1 MSLQQG
7 IVGVQNNSDSTVP
20 VTAQLGQ
27 QGDTLVSELHGR
39 YYTQTVRQRVFGITG
54 GLTTTTAA
62 GAATFTG
69 LLVGNPAG
77 SGVNLAVN
85 KVTVLQGAALT
96 AETDIG
102 IMYGP
107 STATITSSLT
117 TIFNRYAGGTASA
130 CVATAGQTIT
140 VPTAFI
146 VFAGSG
152 SGAITVPGLM
162 PVVGV
167 DLEGSLVIPPG
178 YFFASYTSRVSTT
191 ALMFSFAWE
200 EIPTI
205 R

>member
-1 MSLQQG
+1 MLAEAQ
-7 IVGVQNNSDSTVP
+7 VGPQS
-20 VTAQLGQ
+20 AGAGGKIIARAGA
-27 QGDTLVSELHGR
+27 QGDLIYSELHGR
-39 YYTQTVRQRVFGITG
+39 YYEQAVRGNIFGITG

-69 LLVGNPAG
+69 LLVGNPAS

-85 KVTVLQGAALT
+85 KVSVLQGAALT

-102 IMYGP
+102 VMYGP
-107 STATITSSLT
+107 STLPITASLT
-117 TIFNRYAGGTASA
+117 TIFNRNPAGAASK

-140 VPTAFI
+140 APTAFI

-162 PVVGV
+162 PVVGL
-167 DLEGSLVIPPG
+167 DFEGSLIIPPG

-191 ALMFSFAWE
+191 ALMFCFAWE
-200 EIPTI
+200 EVPILA
-205 R
+205 